1 MNPGSVVNG
10 AMINGSKQIL
20 TGGVELNGLALCA
33 GGGGLEIGIG
43 LLLGNGDGSLDD
55 HRTVCYVEGEAY
67 AASVL
72 VSKMETG
79 QLHPAPIW
87 SDLRTFNG
95 RVWHQKVDL
104 ISAGFPCQ
112 PFSVAGS
119 NLGTEDPRHLWPHVA
134 RIISEVRPSVI
145 ILENVPGVLVHAGA
159 IVAGDLAE
167 MGYDS
172 SWGLV
177 RAADAGAH
185 HRRERWFCTAIRSD
199 SYITRGRS
207 GEGSEQPTGHL
218 PGPPVADICSSL
230 SNANGPPCE
239 EGEPRRGSTGI
250 PEEGGGIPIKD
261 GRDDRDEPGRCGQAL
276 PHTDGKSKPNK
287 SQHDPKD
294 PGLPRNVA
302 DSRCITSQSQASRG
316 FSTESFLACARRY
329 REAGTKSWPSE
340 SGLGRVVDG
349 VAHWMDRLRLLGNG
363 VVPQQAALAIALTCE
378 AFEMEMRS

>member
-1 MNPGSVVNG
+1 M
-10 AMINGSKQIL
+10 
-20 TGGVELNGLALCA
+20 NGLALCA

-43 LLLGNGDGSLDD
+43 LLLRDGGGSLDD

-72 VSKMETG
+72 VSKMEAG

-95 RVWHQKVDL
+95 SVWRGKVDL

-119 NLGTEDPRHLWPHVA
+119 NLGTEDSRHLWPHVA
-134 RIISEVRPSVI
+134 RVISEVGPSVI
-145 ILENVPGVLVHAGA
+145 VLENVPGVLVHAGA
-159 IVAGDLAE
+159 IVAGDLAQ

-199 SYITRGRS
+199 PNATRWGCR
-207 GEGSEQPTGHL
+207 EGSQQPTGNL
-218 PGPPVADICSSL
+218 PGPSVADLRSTL
-230 SNANGPPCE
+230 PNSNGTPCK
-239 EGEPRRGSTGI
+239 EGKPRRGSAGFSQ
-250 PEEGGGIPIKD
+250 EGGGIPIED

-276 PHTDGKSKPNK
+276 
-287 SQHDPKD
+287 
-294 PGLPRNVA
+294 A
-302 DSRCITSQSQASRG
+302 DAGRIASQSQAPRG

-329 REAGTKSWPSE
+329 REAGSKPWPPE
-340 SGLGRVVDG
+340 SGVGRVVDG
-349 VAHWMDRLRLLGNG
+349 VANWMDRLRLLGNG

-378 AFEMEMRS
+378 AFDLDPWIPNVEVTL

>member
-1 MNPGSVVNG
+1 M
-10 AMINGSKQIL
+10 
-20 TGGVELNGLALCA
+20 NGLALCA
-33 GGGGLEIGIG
+33 GGGGLEIGIS
-43 LLLGNGDGSLDD
+43 LLLGDGNGSLDD

-72 VSKMETG
+72 VSKMEEG
-79 QLHPAPIW
+79 RLHPAPIW

-95 RVWHQKVDL
+95 SVWRGKVDL

-185 HRRERWFCTAIRSD
+185 HRRERWFCTAI
-199 SYITRGRS
+199 ITNPD
-207 GEGSEQPTGHL
+207 GSSCE
-218 PGPPVADICSSL
+218 
-230 SNANGPPCE
+230 NGQS
-239 EGEPRRGSTGI
+239 RRGSTGFSQ
-250 PEEGGGIPIKD
+250 EGGGIPIKD
-261 GRDDRDEPGRCGQAL
+261 GRNDRDEPGGCGQAL
-276 PHTDGKSKPNK
+276 PDTDSK
-287 SQHDPKD
+287 
-294 PGLPRNVA
+294 R
-302 DSRCITSQSQASRG
+302 
-316 FSTESFLACARRY
+316 
-329 REAGTKSWPSE
+329 
-340 SGLGRVVDG
+340 SGLGSSEKKERWKVARRFIDQARVYRTGFEQSWSPEPSMGRMADG
-349 VAHWMDRLRLLGNG
+349 VADWMDRLRLLGNG

-378 AFEMEMRS
+378 AFEMEMNS